1 MKKEVIIPIVLLLV
15 VGGSAL
21 FAMNKFKKD
30 AKKVEPPV
38 EPIPDVEAIK
48 KAKVESYKDAKRIVT
63 EHENA
68 KRIITEH
75 EKKVVASLDFKT
87 PFRIR

>member
-1 MKKEVIIPIVLLLV
+1 MKKEVIITIVLLLV

-30 AKKVEPPV
+30 AKKVEP
-38 EPIPDVEAIK
+38 EPSPD
-48 KAKVESYKDAKRIVT
+48 KDAKRIVT
-63 EHENA
+63 EHE
-68 KRIITEH
+68 
-75 EKKVVASLDFKT
+75 KKVIASLDFKA

>member
-1 MKKEVIIPIVLLLV
+1 MKKEVIITIVLLLV

-30 AKKVEPPV
+30 AKKVEP
-38 EPIPDVEAIK
+38 EPSPD
-48 KAKVESYKDAKRIVT
+48 KDAKRIVT
-63 EHENA
+63 EYKDA
-68 KRIITEH
+68 KRIVTEH